1 LTVHQE
7 ARGGICDDPGCRRAQ
22 INRARVGRALA
33 AVEEADPGPD
43 RAPFVI
49 VPVDVAVRGHLAEK
63 RRRRFRDHLNEVV
76 SRAFTPGFAPQPY
89 PPALLPST
97 HEARVLAAACGIC
110 QGHCCATGR
119 THAWVDEDAI
129 FRARALVPGIR
140 PARVVE
146 VYLEHLPR
154 VHCVGSCVFQTGSG
168 CALPAPLR
176 GSVCNGYFC
185 PGLQNLCELLRRGAA
200 RVFVVAMDGMRVV
213 RTGFVEVT
221 P

>member
-1 LTVHQE
+1 VHQE
-7 ARGGICDDPGCRRAQ
+7 VRGGICDEPACRRAQ
-22 INRARVGRALA
+22 IDRARTGRALA
-33 AVEEADPGPD
+33 ASEEADPGPD

-49 VPVDVAVRGHLAEK
+49 VPADVAVLGHLAER

-76 SRAFTPGFAPQPY
+76 SRAFTPGFVPQPY
-89 PPALLPST
+89 SPALRPST

-129 FRARALVPGIR
+129 ARARTLFPGIR

-146 VYLEHLPR
+146 AYLEHLPR
-154 VHCVGSCVFQTGSG
+154 VHCVGSCVFQTRAG
-168 CALPAPLR
+168 CALPSPLR

-185 PGLQNLCELLRRGAA
+185 PGLLALCDLLRGGAR
-200 RVFVVAMDGMRVV
+200 RVFVVAMDGLRVV
-213 RTGFVEVT
+213 RTGFVDVA